1 MNGQEKFSK
10 YMQESIVVIRFIC
23 DGIEIIGTWEYT
35 WTDHFLNTP
44 SLSLMIFHAA
54 SDMLQFILAS
64 SILCQSTKFSWNMFG
79 ITNQD
84 TARTFYIAFYAYA
97 ILNIHLHKYKEC
109 RGAPWINDTTYMC
122 TCEYTY
128 FENEYKTEYNWH
140 CFYVLCSLIT
150 NIGYRNTF
158 VVIK

>member
-1 MNGQEKFSK
+1 
-10 YMQESIVVIRFIC
+10 
-23 DGIEIIGTWEYT
+23 
-35 WTDHFLNTP
+35 
-44 SLSLMIFHAA
+44 MIFYAA
-54 SDMLQFILAS
+54 SNMLQFILAS

-128 FENEYKTEYNWH
+128 FENEYKTEYNWLYFL
-140 CFYVLCSLIT
+140 CFMLSYYKHRVYKYFCINKINKTWFKNDFFPVPFSINPRFSYT
-150 NIGYRNTF
+150 Y
-158 VVIK
+158 